1 MTRRRWIPQRAQE
14 AAGRTPPD
22 VSGISRS
29 GSRASRI
36 LTSQIATARLRED
49 RPDWLLQIPV
59 PEVGMFDFHR
69 TAELVEVGR
78 RHAEA
83 SLPELRRALAR
94 AVPLRRRLRDGS
106 RRAGA
111 LLPEL

>member
-1 MTRRRWIPQRAQE
+1 
-14 AAGRTPPD
+14 
-22 VSGISRS
+22 
-29 GSRASRI
+29 
-36 LTSQIATARLRED
+36 
-49 RPDWLLQIPV
+49 
-59 PEVGMFDFHR
+59 MFDFHR